1 MKKSLLITLTIALMS
16 FSVQSQ
22 TRQDST
28 VTANKDLRAMLSAF
42 DEWKVLKP
50 ENTLLFER
58 VGLLNKKIAVKD
70 SIIFNHENI
79 ISLQKITISDYISI
93 ESNLINQQSNL
104 QKQVKRL
111 EKTIRKQKAK
121 TFISSLSGVV
131 GIIAVILLK

>member
-1 MKKSLLITLTIALMS
+1 
-16 FSVQSQ
+16 
-22 TRQDST
+22 
-28 VTANKDLRAMLSAF
+28 MLSAF

-50 ENTLLFER
+50 ENNLLFER

-70 SIIFNHENI
+70 SIIFNYENV
-79 ISLQKITISDYISI
+79 ISFQKITISDYISI